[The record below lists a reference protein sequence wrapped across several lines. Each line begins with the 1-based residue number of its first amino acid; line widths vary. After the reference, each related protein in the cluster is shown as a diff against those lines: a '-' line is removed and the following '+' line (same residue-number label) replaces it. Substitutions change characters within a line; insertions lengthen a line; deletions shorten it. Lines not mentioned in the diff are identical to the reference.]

1 MRSLIVENKNDSV
14 FRRNDVICDA
24 LLTSMSFLASAAFVP
39 LIRTMIG
46 FFTSDRG
53 KQVRGSKRESES
65 VSQRVIESRMQK

>member
-1 MRSLIVENKNDSV
+1 MRSLLVENKNEFV

-53 KQVRGSKRESES
+53 RASKR
-65 VSQRVIESRMQK
+65 K